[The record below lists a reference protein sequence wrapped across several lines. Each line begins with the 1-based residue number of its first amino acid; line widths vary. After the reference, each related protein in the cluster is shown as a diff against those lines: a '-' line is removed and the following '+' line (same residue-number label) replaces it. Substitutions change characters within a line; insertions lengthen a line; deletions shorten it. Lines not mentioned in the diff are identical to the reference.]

1 MRKYVFANTSS
12 SFISELPDYKF
23 PNLKYVIKDV
33 LEKIM
38 SFVKR
43 AGTTIFLASV
53 IIWVLLSFSFDL
65 KYGINIEESI
75 LAQIGKKISWI
86 FQPII
91 GTNSWEATV
100 SILQGL
106 IAKEQV
112 ISSMAIISGFQEN
125 QLFSKETAFG
135 FFNSVSAYS
144 FIVFNL
150 FSAPCFA
157 AISAMKNEL
166 KSKKK
171 TLFAVFYQIF
181 LAWILSAIIYCIF

>member
-1 MRKYVFANTSS
+1 M
-12 SFISELPDYKF
+12 
-23 PNLKYVIKDV
+23 
-33 LEKIM
+33 
-38 SFVKR
+38 
-43 AGTTIFLASV
+43 
-53 IIWVLLSFSFDL
+53 
-65 KYGINIEESI
+65 
-75 LAQIGKKISWI
+75 
-86 FQPII
+86 
-91 GTNSWEATV
+91 
-100 SILQGL
+100 QGL